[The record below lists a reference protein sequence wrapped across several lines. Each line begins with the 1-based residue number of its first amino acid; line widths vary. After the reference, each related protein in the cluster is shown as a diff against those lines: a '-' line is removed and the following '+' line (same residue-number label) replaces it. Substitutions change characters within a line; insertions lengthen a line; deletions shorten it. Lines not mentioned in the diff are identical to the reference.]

1 MAPGLRSLGAAAL
14 LCLAALATAQTGR
27 PLDLTLRPVT
37 DGIVVSLREG
47 HAGPGSAAP
56 RTPAQPVGAPSD
68 LEQAP
73 PVGAV
78 VYLPFAGASGGTSSE
93 KGWRYG
99 AAGTPEMQARFA
111 QSTYEVIVDMQDG
124 ERRSFQ
130 PRDPGRFHVGQRV
143 SVRSGELEPAGV
155 TGR

>member
-1 MAPGLRSLGAAAL
+1 MRWLVAAGMLGFAAN
-14 LCLAALATAQTGR
+14 AASQAR
-27 PLDLTLRPVT
+27 PPLDLTLRPVHE
-37 DGIVVSLREG
+37 GVVVSIREV
-47 HAGPGSAAP
+47 HAGAGSAAP
-56 RTPAQPVGAPSD
+56 RSPAQPVGSPSD

-78 VYLPFAGASGGTSSE
+78 VYLPFAGASGGSSSE

-111 QSTYEVIVDMQDG
+111 QSGYEVIVDMQDG

-143 SVRSGELEPAGV
+143 SVRSGELEPAG
-155 TGR
+155 RESR